1 MRKNQKRKKP
11 QGFVAAIFTRLPL
24 VASVILGSLFLG
36 YLFFK
41 GNGLPLYLDML
52 DRQHELT
59 NDTQQLAQSNE
70 SLRKEINQ
78 VQHNLSKLEQLARD
92 QLGMVREDEVVYQF
106 VEPNAKKSRSAP

>member
-1 MRKNQKRKKP
+1 MRPNQKRKKS
-11 QGFVAAIFTRLPL
+11 QGFVPAIFTRLPL

-59 NDTQQLAQSNE
+59 TDTQQLAQSNAH
-70 SLRKEINQ
+70 LREEINQ
-78 VQHNLSKLEQLARD
+78 VQHDLSKLEQLARD

-106 VEPNAKKSRSAP
+106 VEPNAKQSRNAP